1 VELLNHKSE
10 IQFMGQRKFWLALS
24 LALVLISFASLIF
37 RGLNFGVD
45 FTGGLLME
53 VSFDKSVDLQALRT
67 DLAEAGYADAQV
79 QSLGGAND
87 ALIRMMPRD
96 ETNSTD
102 QGNALLKV
110 LREID
115 SSAQLRRTEFVGP
128 QVGRELAEKGG
139 TALIFTLLMIMIYV
153 MFRFQ
158 WKFSV
163 GAVVALVHDVIITV
177 GVFSLLQLPFDLT
190 VIAALLA
197 IIGYSLNDTIV
208 VFDRIRENFKKIRG
222 GDVASITN
230 LSINETLGRTINT
243 SVTVFIVVVVLFFFG
258 GDALRGF
265 SAALIIG
272 VVVGTYSSIY
282 IASALLLTLGFT
294 REDLLVDKKIEDD
307 GQP

>member
-1 VELLNHKSE
+1 
-10 IQFMGQRKFWLALS
+10 MGQRKFWLILS
-24 LALVLISFASLIF
+24 LTLVLISFASLIF

-79 QSLGGAND
+79 QSFGGANE
-87 ALIRMMPRD
+87 ALIRMLPRD

-110 LREID
+110 LHEID

-139 TALIFTLLMIMIYV
+139 TALIFTLLMIMVYV

-158 WKFSV
+158 WKFAV
-163 GAVVALVHDVIITV
+163 GAVVALIHDVVITV
-177 GVFSLLQLPFDLT
+177 GVFSVLHLPFDLT

-197 IIGYSLNDTIV
+197 VIGYSLNDTIV

-222 GDVASITN
+222 GDVVSITN

-243 SVTVFIVVVVLFFFG
+243 SMTVLIVVVVLFFFG

-282 IASALLLTLGFT
+282 VASALVLALGLT

>member
-79 QSLGGAND
+79 QSFGGVND

-163 GAVVALVHDVIITV
+163 GAVVALVHDVVITV

-208 VFDRIRENFKKIRG
+208 VFDRIRENFRKIRG

>member
-1 VELLNHKSE
+1 
-10 IQFMGQRKFWLALS
+10 MGQRKFWLALS

-79 QSLGGAND
+79 QSFGGAND

-208 VFDRIRENFKKIRG
+208 VFDRIRENFRKIRG

-282 IASALLLTLGFT
+282 IASALLLSLGLT
-294 REDLLVDKKIEDD
+294 REDLLVDRKIEDD